1 MKVANCLTFADLS
14 VIGAVGVA
22 PVHASVLGRR
32 HCFQVRG
39 GPRGE
44 RYYSCG
50 SRQERDLWIY
60 SLRKSIQPNAESTR
74 RTDNSL
80 KMWIYEAK
88 ALPPKKKYF
97 CEICLDKTLYGR
109 TSVKLK
115 TDLLFWG
122 EHFDFPDIPEING
135 EFCVGNLN
143 YLNQFK
149 FNEVFEN

>member
-1 MKVANCLTFADLS
+1 MSTIDLS
-14 VIGAVGVA
+14 CTGAVGVA
-22 PVHASVLGRR
+22 PVHQSVLGRR

-50 SRQERDLWIY
+50 SRQERDIWIY
-60 SLRKSIQPNAESTR
+60 SLRKSIAPNAEYTR

-97 CEICLDKTLYGR
+97 CEINLDKTLYGR
-109 TSVKLK
+109 YNITYF
-115 TDLLFWG
+115 LL
-122 EHFDFPDIPEING
+122 INRI
-135 EFCVGNLN
+135 N
-143 YLNQFK
+143 
-149 FNEVFEN
+149 

>member
-1 MKVANCLTFADLS
+1 MFFFFLLLDLS
-14 VIGAVGVA
+14 CTGAVGVA
-22 PVHASVLGRR
+22 PVHQSVLGRR

-60 SLRKSIQPNAESTR
+60 SLRKSIAPNAEHTR

-80 KMWIYEAK
+80 KMWVYEAK
-88 ALPPKKKYF
+88 NLPPKKRYF
-97 CEICLDKTLYGR
+97 CELQLDKTLYGR
-109 TSVKLK
+109 TSVKLQ

-122 EHFDFPDIPEING
+122 STSISPTYPR
-135 EFCVGNLN
+135 LM
-143 YLNQFK
+143 
-149 FNEVFEN
+149 